1 MRKAEGQLLVNREAL
16 YNIVSILA
24 NCFNALSYYLDDDF
38 SAGSAPTGLV
48 EILCHRH
55 MVFSLNYTLVQLSSK
70 SEARLACLR
79 VLSCL
84 SEWRVSIDALMN
96 SDIAVELVR
105 ICADDSEAVL
115 SANSGMRPPAFER
128 SSTGGTSIA
137 SGPRHAPPEDDA
149 EEVGRRALAAAAVA
163 QVRYRS
169 SQRAMCSPTSASP
182 ASITPTSSSNLTC

>member
-1 MRKAEGQLLVNREAL
+1 MTMTSLLPRLVRKAEGQLLVNREAL
-16 YNIVSILA
+16 YNIVCILA
-24 NCFNALSYYLDDDF
+24 NCFNALSYYLDDEF
-38 SAGSAPTGLV
+38 SAGSSPTGGSAPSLV

-55 MVFSLNYTLVQLSSK
+55 LVFSLNYTLVQLSSK

-84 SEWRVSIDALMN
+84 SEWRLSIDALMG

-115 SANSGMRPPAFER
+115 SAHSGLRPPLFER

-137 SGPRHAPPEDDA
+137 SGPRHAAPEDDT
-149 EEVGRRALAAAAVA
+149 EEVS
-163 QVRYRS
+163 Y
-169 SQRAMCSPTSASP
+169 
-182 ASITPTSSSNLTC
+182 ID